1 MSIIRDNCSERKK
14 YHKFCMNSLFS
25 LSQRLET
32 ACLHS
37 LILALMHITLTFFS
51 VDYVSFPKNLE
62 TFVSCADAFLIRCG
76 KKRQS
81 LDKHQNKKES
91 EKEIVSK
98 K

>member
-1 MSIIRDNCSERKK
+1 
-14 YHKFCMNSLFS
+14 
-25 LSQRLET
+25 
-32 ACLHS
+32 
-37 LILALMHITLTFFS
+37 MHITLTFFR

-81 LDKHQNKKES
+81 LDKHQNKKET